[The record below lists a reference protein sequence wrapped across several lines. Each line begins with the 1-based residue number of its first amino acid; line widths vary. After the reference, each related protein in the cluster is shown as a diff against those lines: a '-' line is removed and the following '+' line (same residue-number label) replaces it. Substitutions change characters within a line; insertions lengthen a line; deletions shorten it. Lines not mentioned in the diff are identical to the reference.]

1 MPLSI
6 SNELPNIDR
15 QTLAEAARSI
25 AGKSAPDWLVNGI
38 IHGAGWTAMAYRG
51 AERLP
56 ARGEQQEKLE
66 AVRHAAQRL
75 ISEFSDPWTGIQ
87 ISHAGETLFF
97 VDELIPSLEELGRRA
112 EIAATALRDKKG
124 PDRAWPLLRGKP
136 TSQALKGPIV
146 CAITVTEA
154 WLAFHGSDPKAGA
167 SQAQQSCALVWAAI
181 GAHPLGK
188 AETVSSWR
196 PHIQA
201 ALEVSPNGG
210 PTNLGRIRRDVRFKF
225 RSRGGA

>member
-1 MPLSI
+1 MPLAI
-6 SNELPNIDR
+6 GGDLPNIDR
-15 QTLAEAARSI
+15 QALAEAARSI
-25 AGKSAPDWLVNGI
+25 AGKSAPDWLVNGML
-38 IHGAGWTAMAYRG
+38 HGAGWTAMAHRG
-51 AERLP
+51 GEMLP
-56 ARGEQQEKLE
+56 ARGEQLEKLE

-97 VDELIPSLEELGRRA
+97 VDELIPSLGELGRRA
-112 EIAATALRDKKG
+112 ETAARALRDKKG
-124 PDRAWPLLRGKP
+124 PDRAWPLMHGKP
-136 TSQALKGPIV
+136 SSQALRGPIL

-181 GAHPLGK
+181 GAPPLGK
-188 AETVSSWR
+188 AQTVSSWR

-210 PTNLGRIRRDVRFKF
+210 PTNLGCIRRDVRFKF
-225 RSRGGA
+225 TSRSGA